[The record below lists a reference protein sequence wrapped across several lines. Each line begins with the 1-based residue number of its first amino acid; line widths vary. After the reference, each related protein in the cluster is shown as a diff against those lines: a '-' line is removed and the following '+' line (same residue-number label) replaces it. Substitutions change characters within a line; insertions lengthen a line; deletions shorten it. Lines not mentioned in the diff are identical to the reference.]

1 MGVMMTSSMRSAC
14 AASSSTSSN
23 REICRQPMPRSIRGP
38 SRLRTT
44 RFASLGDRVCGERAG
59 SCQPANRCFTDI
71 IGPGQVGLDLTS
83 SNALQYFSALVR
95 RQLVRPAE
103 ADAASLG
110 ADATL
115 ISAFA
120 DQLTL
125 ELSDAT
131 EDRNQQTP
139 VHRRCVGP
147 RILERAERRTTI
159 RYLIQQVQQIAG

>member
-1 MGVMMTSSMRSAC
+1 MRSFPIIA
-14 AASSSTSSN
+14 T
-23 REICRQPMPRSIRGP
+23 
-38 SRLRTT
+38 L
-44 RFASLGDRVCGERAG
+44 LGDDRACVERAG
-59 SCQPANRCFTDI
+59 RCQSFDRGLTDI

-83 SNALQYFSALVR
+83 SKALQYFSALVR

-131 EDRNQQTP
+131 KDRD
-139 VHRRCVGP
+139 
-147 RILERAERRTTI
+147 
-159 RYLIQQVQQIAG
+159 